1 MSKHTPGPW
10 IAEDRPGVGWIV
22 RWGNLE
28 SQVCS
33 LRWVGGPHLPEVDR
47 IVEADARLIAAAPDL
62 LDVCKKTIARPEEVQ
77 RIMRANNLKI
87 DNMDDPY
94 QGLAFTL
101 YTMLVESANEAEA
114 AIAKVEESP

>member
-1 MSKHTPGPW
+1 MNKHTPEKIKIVTNVW
-10 IAEDRPGVGWIV
+10 EVYEIAG
-22 RWGNLE
+22 LT
-28 SQVCS
+28 
-33 LRWVGGPHLPEVDR
+33 LPEISSDSFFKDAKTLKKLLDDR
-47 IVEADARLIAAAPDL
+47 NDL
-62 LDVCKKTIARPEEVQ
+62 LEACKKAIARPEEVQ